1 MVKNDKKIK
10 IKNKNKKI
18 QWSVAKI
25 SGEQNDQLVHWW
37 LLVIFGPIFKTFS
50 DI

>member
-1 MVKNDKKIK
+1 VCEVKSIEKMVKNDKKIK

-25 SGEQNDQLVHWW
+25 NGL
-37 LLVIFGPIFKTFS
+37 
-50 DI
+50 